1 MQIKGFFIFSF
12 LIMVY
17 AGWAQTGVE
26 VLMAIKTKQSPI
38 LDGKLNDLVWQLAE
52 PVRSF
57 TISQPEFGNPSKVI
71 SAVRLIYT
79 DDAIYVG
86 AMLYDDP
93 KKIRRQLT
101 PRDGDDSQDT
111 DKFGVL
117 LDTYK
122 DQQNAFYFLVTA
134 ANVQTDV
141 RISSNS
147 SSNGGS
153 DPNWDAVWD
162 SEVFIS
168 DSGWSVEMKIPY
180 MSLRFASSE
189 QQDWGL
195 NFYRFTR
202 RFNENAYWN
211 TVDPKVDGLINQSG
225 TLSGLK
231 NLTPPLRLSFLPYLS
246 TGFRTIPTS
255 AGYNTTWLR
264 NGGMDVKY
272 GVNESFTLDMTLIPD
287 FGQVQSDNVVLN
299 LSPFEVRF
307 DEFRPF
313 FTEGTELFNKA
324 DIFYSRRVGGIPSGY
339 FKARNWAKDNQY
351 TLVKNPSSTQM
362 YNGVKF
368 SGRTNKNLGLGIF
381 NAVTAP
387 MHAEAENERGEI
399 KKFETE
405 PLANYNIIVLDQA
418 LKNRSSI
425 SFTNTNV
432 TRQGNNRNSN
442 VSALDLSFLDK
453 KNIFNVKIQP
463 RYSVISGLE
472 NYNGWKNTLS
482 VGKVSGA
489 IKWGVTNS
497 IESETY
503 DHNDLG
509 ILLAPNEFN
518 TEAFVSWEQFTPNE
532 HFNYRRYWVSM
543 GYEMLYKPFVYTSYV
558 YNARFLHVF
567 KNFWD
572 ISLNFAGKPLWTDDY
587 FDLRTPGRM
596 VKKTPYFYLEVSGST
611 DSRKAFFAGYSLGY
625 ANFSPIENDDYWQG
639 ELSARYRFN
648 PKFSLS
654 INSNVEND
662 LANIGFSHFDGAEP
676 IIGRRKVKNIT
687 NILNGIYN
695 FKARM
700 TLTLRMRHYWSH
712 VNYAAFYN
720 VKEDGWWTDRPF
732 ENNRDQNFNAF
743 NIDTFYTWDFMPGS
757 RLIVAWKNAIG
768 PEIDLRGR
776 QFSKYLTNLSNM
788 FTQPHSNEVTVRFIY
803 FIDYNRLRKKKPE
816 EQG

>member
-1 MQIKGFFIFSF
+1 MGQ
-12 LIMVY
+12 
-17 AGWAQTGVE
+17 AQTGQE
-26 VLMAIKTKQSPI
+26 VLKAIKTKQIPV
-38 LDGKLNDLVWQLAE
+38 LDGKLTDLVWLMAE

-57 TISQPEFGNPSKVI
+57 TISQPEFGNPSKV
-71 SAVRLIYT
+71 SSEVRLIYT

-101 PRDGDDSQDT
+101 PRDGDERQDT

-134 ANVQTDV
+134 ANVQSDV
-141 RISSNS
+141 RISSKG

-211 TVDPKVDGLINQSG
+211 TVDPKIDGLVNQSG
-225 TLSGLK
+225 TLAGLE
-231 NLTPPLRLSFLPYLS
+231 NLTPPLRLSFLPYVS
-246 TGFRTIPTS
+246 TGFRTIPGI
-255 AGYNTTWLR
+255 AGNNTNWLR
-264 NGGMDVKY
+264 NGGIDVKY

-324 DIFYSRRVGGIPSGY
+324 GIFYSRRVGGIPGGY
-339 FKARNWAKDNQY
+339 FKARSWAENNQY
-351 TLVKNPSSTQM
+351 TLLKNPTSTQL
-362 YNGVKF
+362 YNGIKF
-368 SGRTNKNLGLGIF
+368 SGRTNKNLGIGVF

-387 MHAEAENERGEI
+387 MYAEAKNERGEI
-399 KKFETE
+399 QKFETE
-405 PLANYNIIVLDQA
+405 PLANFNILVLDQA
-418 LKNRSSI
+418 LKNRSYI
-425 SFTNTNV
+425 TFTNTNV
-432 TRQGNNRNSN
+432 TRQGNSRNGN

-453 KNIFNVKIQP
+453 KNRYNLKIEP
-463 RYSVISGLE
+463 RYSTISGSQ

-482 VGKVSGA
+482 IGKVSGA
-489 IKWGVTNS
+489 LKWGINNS
-497 IESETY
+497 IESDTY

-509 ILLAPNEFN
+509 ILFAPNEFN

-532 HFNYRRYWVSM
+532 NFNYRRYWVSM
-543 GYEMLYKPFVYTSYV
+543 AYEMLYKPFVYTSYV

-567 KNFWD
+567 NNFWD

-596 VKKTPYFYLEVSGST
+596 VKKTPYFYLELTGST
-611 DSRKAFFAGYSLGY
+611 DSRKALFVSYSAGY
-625 ANFSPIENDDYWQG
+625 ANFSPIENDGYWKGQM
-639 ELSARYRFN
+639 SMRYRFN

-654 INSNVEND
+654 ISPTVEND
-662 LANIGFSHFDGAEP
+662 LANIGFSHFVGAEP
-676 IIGRRKVKNIT
+676 VIGRRHVKNVT

-700 TLTLRMRHYWSH
+700 TLTVRMRHYWSN
-712 VNYAAFYN
+712 VKYASFYN
-720 VKEDGWWTDRPF
+720 VKQDGWWTERPF

-743 NIDTFYTWDFMPGS
+743 NIDAFYTWDFMPGS
-757 RLIVAWKNAIG
+757 RLIVSWKNAIG
-768 PEIDLRGR
+768 PEVNLNGIQYD
-776 QFSKYLTNLSNM
+776 KYMNNLGNM
-788 FTQPHSNEVTVRFIY
+788 FTEPHSNEVSMRFIY